1 MGLEMEL
8 VMNLLSPLSFC
19 IHALYCTVL
28 YCTVLYCTVLYCTV
42 LYCTVAMKV
51 LPIFRAESG
60 VYAWARIWGIIIGY
74 KTIQLRPVRERST
87 VLGNVQI

>member
-1 MGLEMEL
+1 MGNTNGFRDGISHESS
-8 VMNLLSPLSFC
+8 VSTKFS
-19 IHALYCTVL
+19 YT
-28 YCTVLYCTVLYCTV
+28 CTV